1 MRMNDS
7 EFDKLLNYK
16 AHQPQA
22 VPDFPFPEPEWTKV
36 SSRLDTRERNQMLL
50 RWVLPASL
58 LFMTLAGS
66 NFFFWQKINT
76 TQQEIADLQRKI
88 LVTQAVAAT
97 NTTEKHIHQ
106 VFDTTYIKKTVYLY
120 DTIRG
125 QVNQAAQQ
133 QIAQIATS
141 HQQILTQNAMLRKEL
156 VNMSKSIVAAQE
168 VAQTR
173 IAAALEV
180 ASIAQKNLEAKA
192 NSGGNGNIG
201 KDIHLSPNV
210 DTPNGNQFVSK
221 EAINVSEWKDLD
233 KVGEHIH
240 TLPANTLV
248 TKKTDILL
256 EDDVTWHFQKL
267 MRRPTAPIKPQDK
280 LEIITDI
287 AIGAQIGGISSFNGL
302 GAYPMKGSTYGMQG
316 VFGLNDNLKI
326 IAQLEYQQADVQGT
340 KLPIDNKHR
349 PKLPP
354 IGDFKFQKLE
364 SVNRH
369 SWMGN
374 IGLRYVL
381 PFMQKNNQFY
391 IGTDFSQQVI
401 LAHELKFEYL
411 NDKKDKKDYST
422 APIEQQSLHNIQLNV
437 GMNVKLAEKWSLGI
451 NAYNHVP
458 LKKLVATPTKEYGF
472 NAGVFYSL
480 Y

>member
-16 AHQPQA
+16 AQQQQT

-36 SSRLDTRERNQMLL
+36 SSRLDTRARNQMLL
-50 RWVLPASL
+50 HWVLPASL
-58 LFMTLAGS
+58 LFMTLVGS

-76 TQQEIADLQRKI
+76 AQQEIADLQRKI
-88 LVTQAVAAT
+88 LVTQEVAAT

-106 VFDTTYIKKTVYLY
+106 VFDTTYVKKTVYLY

-125 QVNQAAQQ
+125 QVNQVAQQ

-141 HQQILTQNAMLRKEL
+141 HQQILAQNAMLRKEL
-156 VNMSKSIVAAQE
+156 VNMRKSIVAGQE

-180 ASIAQKNLEAKA
+180 AATAQKNLEARA
-192 NSGGNGNIG
+192 NSGGNANSG
-201 KDIHLSPNV
+201 KDIPVSPNA

-221 EAINVSEWKDLD
+221 EAINLNEWKDLD
-233 KVGEHIH
+233 KVGEHIN
-240 TLPANTLV
+240 TLPANTLD
-248 TKKTDILL
+248 TKIANILL
-256 EDDVTWHFQKL
+256 EDDMAWHFQKL

-287 AIGAQIGGISSFNGL
+287 AVGGQIGAISSFNGL
-302 GAYPMKGSTYGMQG
+302 GAYPMKGTTYGIQG
-316 VFGLNDNLKI
+316 VFGLNDNLKVV
-326 IAQLEYQQADVQGT
+326 AQLEYQQADVRGT
-340 KLPIDNKHR
+340 KLPIDKKYQ
-349 PKLPP
+349 PKSPP
-354 IGDFKFQKLE
+354 PGDFKFQTLE
-364 SVNRH
+364 SVNRQ

-391 IGTDFSQQVI
+391 VGTDFSRQTI
-401 LAHELKFEYL
+401 FAHDLKFEYI
-411 NDKKDKKDYST
+411 NGKKDEEKYVRQ
-422 APIEQQSLHNIQLNV
+422 PIEQQSLNNIQVNV

-451 NAYNHVP
+451 NAYNHIP

-472 NAGVFYSL
+472 NAGIFYNL